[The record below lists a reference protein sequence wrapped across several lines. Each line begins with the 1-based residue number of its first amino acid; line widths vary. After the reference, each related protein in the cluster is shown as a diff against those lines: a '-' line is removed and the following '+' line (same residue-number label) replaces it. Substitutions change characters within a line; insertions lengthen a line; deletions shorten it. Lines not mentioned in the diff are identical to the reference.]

1 MKIAIA
7 DAVRWEQVST
17 ASETC
22 SDGLPS
28 ASTACS
34 SAGSNHVL
42 SPRDSCNR
50 PALDSATPGSLGS
63 GTDIGRD
70 RDGDGAV
77 RHVAT
82 QQATEQGS

>member
-1 MKIAIA
+1 VAPVTTARGDRGRYRELLVRPVGPILDDPFAQAAPPASLSGMAPGVRLS
-7 DAVRWEQVST
+7 DA
-17 ASETC
+17 
-22 SDGLPS
+22 GI
-28 ASTACS
+28 
-34 SAGSNHVL
+34 
-42 SPRDSCNR
+42 
-50 PALDSATPGSLGS
+50 LGS